1 MTYYLY
7 LGKISIAHHIKK
19 GEEMLKA
26 VKVRLYP
33 NNEQKQLISSQIG
46 GARYVYNR
54 ALALRKYAYSKF
66 GIKIGKFALINH
78 ITKLKKREKTSW
90 LKEID
95 SQAIQQSIA
104 NMDRAYQHFF
114 KGGGYP
120 KFKSRHYSRQSF
132 QYPQRVKIEGNRVY
146 LPKIGWVKCK
156 GLRKEFTG
164 KIKTV
169 TVSHE
174 AYQYHASILVD
185 MPEHEV
191 VASHNSKSVGL
202 DVGVSLVVAD
212 SNGKKV
218 KPLELTRELYKLRKK
233 AKQLSRKKKNS
244 NNRAKAKAKIAKQNL
259 RIANM
264 RKDFLHKL
272 SRSYSENQTVVVE
285 DLKIKNMTKSA
296 KGTTETP
303 GRQVKQ
309 KQGLN
314 RVITQQ
320 SWGLFFE
327 LLEYKLQERGGEL
340 IKVDPKHTSQACN
353 ECGHISKENRKS
365 QAKFVCTACGHS
377 VNADT
382 NAAKNILVR
391 GIHGNNAS
399 HQIAV

>member
-1 MTYYLY
+1 
-7 LGKISIAHHIKK
+7 
-19 GEEMLKA
+19 MLKA
-26 VKVRLYP
+26 QKVRLYP
-33 NNEQKQLISSQIG
+33 NKAQQQIISSQIG

-54 ALALRKYAYSKF
+54 ALALRKFAYTKF
-66 GIKIGKFALINH
+66 GLKLGKFALINH
-78 ITKLKKREKTSW
+78 ITKLKKRDKTSW

-120 KFKSRHYSRQSF
+120 KFKSRHHSRQSY
-132 QYPQRVKIEGNRVY
+132 QYPQRVKIEGNKVF
-146 LPKIGWVKCK
+146 LPKVGWVKCK
-156 GLRKEFTG
+156 GLREEFVG

-185 MPEHEV
+185 IEEKEIEI
-191 VASHNSKSVGL
+191 SHNCKSVGI

-212 SNGKKV
+212 SNGNKV
-218 KPLELTRELYKLRKK
+218 KPLDLIRELSKLRTR
-233 AKQLSRKKKNS
+233 AQQLSRKKKGS

-259 RIANM
+259 HIANM

-272 SRSYSENQTVVVE
+272 SKSYSENQTVVVE
-285 DLKIKNMTKSA
+285 DLKIKNMTKATKGTVEKPSKNASA
-296 KGTTETP
+296 K
-303 GRQVKQ
+303 R
-309 KQGLN
+309 GLN

-327 LLEYKLQERGGEL
+327 LLEYKLGERGGQL
-340 IKVDPKHTSQACN
+340 IKVDPKFTSQTCN
-353 ECGHISKENRKS
+353 ECGHVSKENRKS
-365 QAKFVCTACGHS
+365 QDKFVCTACGHTE
-377 VNADT
+377 NADI
-382 NAAKNILVR
+382 NASKNILAR

-399 HQIAV
+399 LKIAV

>member
-1 MTYYLY
+1 
-7 LGKISIAHHIKK
+7 
-19 GEEMLKA
+19 MLKA
-26 VKVRLYP
+26 QKVRLYP
-33 NNEQKQLISSQIG
+33 NKEQREIISSQIG

-54 ALALRKYAYSKF
+54 ALALRKFAYSKF

-78 ITKLKKREKTSW
+78 ITKLKKRKKTFW

-104 NMDRAYQHFF
+104 NMDKAYQHFF

-120 KFKSRHYSRQSF
+120 KFKSRHHSRQSY
-132 QYPQRVKIEGNRVY
+132 QYPQRVKIDGNKVF
-146 LPKIGWVKCK
+146 LPKVGWIKCK
-156 GLRKEFTG
+156 GLRKEFVG

-169 TVSHE
+169 TVSYE

-185 MPEHEV
+185 MDEQEISV
-191 VASHNSKSVGL
+191 SHNSKTVGI

-212 SNGKKV
+212 SNGRKV
-218 KPLELTRELYKLRKK
+218 KPLDLVRELSKLRTK
-233 AKQLSRKKKNS
+233 AQQLSRKKKGS

-272 SRSYSENQTVVVE
+272 SKQYSENQTVVVE
-285 DLKIKNMTKSA
+285 DLKIKNMTSKTKGTVEKPSKNASA
-296 KGTTETP
+296 K
-303 GRQVKQ
+303 R
-309 KQGLN
+309 GLN

-327 LLEYKLQERGGEL
+327 LLEYKLQERGGQL
-340 IKVDPKHTSQACN
+340 IKVDPRYTSQTCN
-353 ECGHISKENRKS
+353 ECGHISKKNRKS
-365 QAKFVCTACGHS
+365 QDKFVCTSCGHS
-377 VNADT
+377 ANADI
-382 NAAKNILVR
+382 NASKNILAR

-399 HQIAV
+399 LKIAV

>member
-1 MTYYLY
+1 
-7 LGKISIAHHIKK
+7 
-19 GEEMLKA
+19 MLKA
-26 VKVRLYP
+26 QKVRLYP
-33 NNEQKQLISSQIG
+33 NKAQQQVISSQIG

-54 ALALRKYAYSKF
+54 ALALRKFAYSKF

-104 NMDRAYQHFF
+104 NMDKAYQHFF

-120 KFKSRHYSRQSF
+120 KFKSRHHSRQSY
-132 QYPQRVKIEGNRVY
+132 QYPQRVKIEGNKVF
-146 LPKIGWVKCK
+146 LPKVGWVKCK
-156 GLRKEFTG
+156 GLRKEFVG

-169 TVSHE
+169 TVSYE

-185 MPEHEV
+185 MGEQEV
-191 VASHNSKSVGL
+191 TINHNSKSIGL

-212 SNGKKV
+212 SNGRKV
-218 KPLELTRELYKLRKK
+218 KPLDLVRELSKLRTR
-233 AKQLSRKKKNS
+233 AQQLSRKKKGS

-272 SRSYSENQTVVVE
+272 SLQYAEKQGIVVIEN
-285 DLKIKNMTKSA
+285 LKIKNMTKATKGTVEKPSKNASA
-296 KGTTETP
+296 K
-303 GRQVKQ
+303 R
-309 KQGLN
+309 GLN

-327 LLEYKLQERGGEL
+327 LLEYKLNERGGQL
-340 IKVDPKHTSQACN
+340 IKVDPKFTSQTCN
-353 ECGHISKENRKS
+353 KCGHISKENRKS
-365 QAKFVCTACGHS
+365 QSKFVCTACGHS
-377 VNADT
+377 ANADT
-382 NAAKNILVR
+382 NAAKIILAR

-399 HQIAV
+399 LKIAI